1 MLQISLRKQSL
12 VRSANEVSDWG
23 RWVFMLT
30 YKDISFHLRVQ
41 SRRAVTW
48 LCSSILSLVQSLRHG
63 SLPPDVGKHL
73 MQSALECV
81 IAIFWLLL
89 QMLVVA
95 LSVVI
100 LLLVLSLTVPM
111 HLLKKLKAELA
122 SKRTSI

>member
-23 RWVFMLT
+23 RWDFMLS

-48 LCSSILSLVQSLRHG
+48 LCSSISSLVQSLRQE
-63 SLPPDVGKHL
+63 SLPPDVAKHL
-73 MQSALECV
+73 MQSVLECG

-89 QMLVVA
+89 QMLVVV
-95 LSVVI
+95 LSVGT

-111 HLLKKLKAELA
+111 HMLKKLKAELV
-122 SKRTSI
+122 SRKTNT